1 MINIKQRRN
10 GEVQLTM
17 SPEEL
22 RCIIDAVFQDAWLKD
37 YSVKEYSALGSQVQR
52 DYASEVE
59 ELMTDHKRLM
69 AIYNELVSSVDIN
82 HINLGRKGG
91 AGHGRA

>member
-10 GEVQLTM
+10 REVQLTM

-22 RCIIDAVFQDAWLKD
+22 RYIIDAVFQNAWLKD

-59 ELMTDHKRLM
+59 ELMTDHNRLM
-69 AIYNELVSSVDIN
+69 AIYNELTSSVDIN
-82 HINLGRKGG
+82 HINLGRKGVT
-91 AGHGRA
+91 GHGRI

>member
-1 MINIKQRRN
+1 MINIKQHRN
-10 GEVQLTM
+10 GDVQLTM

-52 DYASEVE
+52 DYDSEIE
-59 ELMTDHKRLM
+59 ELMTDHNRLM
-69 AIYNELVSSVDIN
+69 AIYNALTSSVDIN

-91 AGHGRA
+91 TGHGRV

>member
-22 RCIIDAVFQDAWLKD
+22 HYIIDAVFQDAWLKD

-69 AIYNELVSSVDIN
+69 AIYNDLVTSVDIN